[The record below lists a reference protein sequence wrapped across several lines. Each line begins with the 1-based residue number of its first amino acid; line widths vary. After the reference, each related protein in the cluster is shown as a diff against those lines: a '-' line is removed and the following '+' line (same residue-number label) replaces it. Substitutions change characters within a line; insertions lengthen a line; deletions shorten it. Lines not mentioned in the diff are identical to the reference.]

1 MSNPATQFKPGQSG
15 NIKGAPKREWTWAG
29 VIQEAVEQQEEDG
42 TPIKSS
48 VVKSL
53 VREAKRGNV
62 MAIKELMNRMDGMP
76 LQPNADIPEDQIDEY
91 LHIYKPEKNAK

>member
-1 MSNPATQFKPGQSG
+1 MAKTSTSYKPGHSG

-29 VIQEAVEQQEEDG
+29 VIQEAVEQLEEDG

-53 VREAKRGNV
+53 IREAKRGNI
-62 MAIKELMNRMDGMP
+62 MATKELMNRMDGMP
-76 LQPNADIPEDQIDEY
+76 VQAVENKTEGSLEIKIVED
-91 LHIYKPEKNAK
+91 KPTNE